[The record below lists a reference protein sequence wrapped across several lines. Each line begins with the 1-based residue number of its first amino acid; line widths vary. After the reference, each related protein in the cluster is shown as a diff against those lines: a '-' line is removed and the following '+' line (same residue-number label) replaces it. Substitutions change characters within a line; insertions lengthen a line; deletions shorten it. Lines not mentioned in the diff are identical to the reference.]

1 MVEWVEFTGN
11 AILARK
17 VGKGS
22 YKKACDVRH
31 FHAFFP
37 LPIAHG
43 PLHCHEY
50 IMRLRYASPITGY
63 RIIYNG

>member
-1 MVEWVEFTGN
+1 MGIRKSPRERIMVEWVEFTGN

-43 PLHCHEY
+43 PL
-50 IMRLRYASPITGY
+50 P
-63 RIIYNG
+63 